1 MSSSKIQAYN
11 LDDSVFDGVI
21 EVLNSLQ
28 SQVDEMQN
36 VISNLATKSDLAN
49 VGVAVKKIQRG
60 TARTGNGDQAV
71 ADISLSGFTNLNKMF
86 VILNGIVGS
95 SSGSGS
101 GAVYMTSLTT
111 TKLSVKSN
119 YYNSDFSY
127 QVIELA

>member
-11 LDDSVFDGVI
+11 LDNSVFDGVI

-49 VGVAVKKIQRG
+49 VGGAVKKIQRG
-60 TARTGNGDQAV
+60 TARTSNGDQAV
-71 ADISLSGFTNLNKMF
+71 ADISLSGFTNLDKMF

-95 SSGSGS
+95 SSGSGV
-101 GAVYMTSLTT
+101 VYMTSLTT